1 MSKQELINGAYH
13 SYDINAVYYVSKK
26 YNYSLDLAEE
36 VLNNIYDISPINNKL
51 SELVDIYK
59 DLLDN
64 KLLKLNK
71 YFKYLFE
78 NKKIYVYGYDELD
91 VELKRLFDILNV
103 VPKYI

>member
-1 MSKQELINGAYH
+1 MIDFNSINTHSIIICPNNIKETLIKEKSKIYVDKDIKFLSKQELITGVYH

-59 DLLDN
+59 DFLV
-64 KLLKLNK
+64 
-71 YFKYLFE
+71 FK
-78 NKKIYVYGYDELD
+78 
-91 VELKRLFDILNV
+91 
-103 VPKYI
+103 